1 MAKEK
6 RIQQKST
13 ETTRHPSPLISK
25 EVPAWLDRI
34 QSNLPHDGARKIFL
48 NRLID
53 AVIEMT
59 ATLPPKAIEKAA
71 AASSNLLV
79 LLTALRS
86 PEMLPDLERH
96 EPLASPYLRGLQ
108 AQQDLIKQAGGLIS
122 ADDAAGILRLTRQAI
137 DKRRIA
143 GKLIAIPQG
152 QRGFGY
158 PVCQFTSRGLLP
170 GLEQLLLALDRND
183 AWMQLTFLL
192 SPNSNLNN
200 HSPLEL
206 LSGGQI
212 DAVTNAASKF
222 GDHGAL

>member
-6 RIQQKST
+6 RNQQRSFN
-13 ETTRHPSPLISK
+13 RAPAPDPPVSK
-25 EVPAWLDRI
+25 ETPAWLDRL
-34 QSNLPHDGARKIFL
+34 QNLPHDGARKIFL
-48 NRLID
+48 SRLVD
-53 AVIEMT
+53 AVMEMT
-59 ATLPPKAIEKAA
+59 ETLPPKAIEKAA

-122 ADDAAGILRLTRQAI
+122 ADEVAGIFRVTRQAI

-158 PVCQFTSRGLLP
+158 PVCQFTARGSLP
-170 GLEQLLLALDRND
+170 GLEQFLLALNRND
-183 AWMQLTFLL
+183 GWMQLIFLL
-192 SPNSNLNN
+192 SPNSSLGNR
-200 HSPLEL
+200 SPLQL
-206 LSGGQI
+206 LSDGEV
-212 DAVTNAASKF
+212 DAVTNAAAMF
-222 GDHGAL
+222 GEHGAL